1 MSQDLEV
8 RIMGRCGV
16 VDTYQGT
23 LSSVSGRTTVYQVGI
38 EGYGWTSDSA
48 QDGSLSSS
56 LEVSRRGP
64 HV

>member
-1 MSQDLEV
+1 
-8 RIMGRCGV
+8 MGRCGV